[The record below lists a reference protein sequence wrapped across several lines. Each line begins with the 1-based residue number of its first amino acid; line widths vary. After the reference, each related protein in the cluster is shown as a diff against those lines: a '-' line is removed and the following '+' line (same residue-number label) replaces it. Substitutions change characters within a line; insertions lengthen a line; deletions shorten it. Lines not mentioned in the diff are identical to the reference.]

1 MEILTYLFLCIV
13 WGTTWVAIKIS
24 LIGLP
29 PFLGAGIRFVV
40 ASLLL
45 LGFIRLRKINLRLDR
60 RLFLIVFSSAFL
72 MYALDYGFIYW
83 AEQHLTAGV
92 TAIFFATFPL
102 FTGIWSNF
110 LFRNEKFNRLKF
122 LGILVGFIGILIV
135 FSDQLIATQ
144 FSQSVILA
152 SLAVITG
159 AAGGAMSLVI
169 VKKYLGRV
177 NPIALSFHQMI
188 WGVFFLLLFGFLFED
203 ASTIQLNWQ
212 VVSAVLYLGAIGSA
226 LAFALYYWLLQKL
239 SAITLSLIIYITPI
253 VAVITDYFVLGEVVN
268 LRTLLGML
276 VIFSGIALT
285 QWEWKN
291 LYLSRF
297 RLKEDR

>member
-1 MEILTYLFLCIV
+1 MEILTFLFLCIV

-24 LIGLP
+24 LIGFP

-45 LGFIRLRKINLRLDR
+45 LGFIRLRKINLYLDR

-122 LGILVGFIGILIV
+122 LGILVGFVGILIV

-152 SLAVITG
+152 SLAIITG
-159 AAGGAMSLVI
+159 AAGGAMSVVI
-169 VKKYLGRV
+169 VKKYLGKV

-203 ASTIQLNWQ
+203 VSAIQLNWQ
-212 VVSAVLYLGAIGSA
+212 VVAAVFYLGAIGSA
-226 LAFALYYWLLQKL
+226 VAFALYYWLLQKL

-291 LYLSRF
+291 RYLQRF
-297 RLKEDR
+297 RVREE